1 MTISGMASYFNAGNM
16 NVFHTA
22 HYNTAPVQKVSNV
35 SSNNYNVTQTV
46 KNELS
51 RYMFSDASKF
61 PSNTTASVV
70 LNNGTIFVGTI
81 IDFLA

>member
-1 MTISGMASYFNAGNM
+1 MASYFNAGNM
-16 NVFHTA
+16 NVFSTSQ
-22 HYNTAPVQKVSNV
+22 YNTAPVQRVSNV

-51 RYMFSDASKF
+51 RYTNNSVSGFS
-61 PSNTTASVV
+61 PNTTASVV
-70 LNNGTIFVGTI
+70 LNDGTIFVGTI